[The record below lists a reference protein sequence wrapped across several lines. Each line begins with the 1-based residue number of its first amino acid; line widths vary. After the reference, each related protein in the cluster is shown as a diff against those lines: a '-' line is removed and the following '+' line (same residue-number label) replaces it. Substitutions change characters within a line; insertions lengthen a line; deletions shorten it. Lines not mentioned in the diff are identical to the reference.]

1 MGKTRPRSA
10 RAVNAVALKRFA
22 PWLVLA
28 GLLTGTAVALRLE
41 GRLWLSASGQVRLW
55 VGDVWSSE
63 NSQQLFDPY
72 SFTHVLHG
80 LIFCGLIAW
89 ALPRSPLVWR
99 LVLALGLESAW
110 EILENTPFVVH
121 RYRNETGAIG
131 YQGDTVL
138 NSLGDIL
145 ACAAGLLI
153 AWRLGWRWSLAIF
166 VAVEIILL
174 LSIRDSLVLNVL
186 MLLVRMPAVKQWQLG
201 H

>member
-1 MGKTRPRSA
+1 M
-10 RAVNAVALKRFA
+10 NAVALKRFA
-22 PWLVLA
+22 PWLAIA
-28 GLLTGTAVALRLE
+28 GLLAGTAIVLRLE

-55 VGDVWSSE
+55 AGNVWSSE

-80 LIFCGLIAW
+80 FILCGLTAW
-89 ALPRSPLVWR
+89 ALPRWPLAWR
-99 LVLALGLESAW
+99 LVLGLGLESAW
-110 EILENTPFVVH
+110 EVFENTPFVIN
-121 RYRNETGAIG
+121 RYRNETGAID
-131 YQGDTVL
+131 YEGDTVL

-174 LSIRDSLVLNVL
+174 LWIRDSLVLNVL